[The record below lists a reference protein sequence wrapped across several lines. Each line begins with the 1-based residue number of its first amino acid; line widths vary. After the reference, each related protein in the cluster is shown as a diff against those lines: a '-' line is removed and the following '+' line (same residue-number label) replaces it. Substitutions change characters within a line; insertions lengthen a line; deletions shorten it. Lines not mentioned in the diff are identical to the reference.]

1 MATTSNYF
9 DAAYPEPW
17 QVLGVNLK
25 PFSLGHYVKLYRLG
39 CAFVADEVKPATLGD
54 LLLGVAVCSMDSH
67 PDPAK
72 DQFWQWLNKP
82 EPEGWR
88 KWAGRLFKRL
98 GLTVPS
104 PFEIEMALFGK
115 KVGNVKISDKIEL
128 FKKYVDAH
136 SRSPAY
142 WDMKPNEGGAGGH
155 WAQSLAHVL
164 TRDCG
169 YTQEDVYNV
178 PLSRALADFFKH
190 AEGEGVVR
198 LMTQEERKALG
209 L

>member
-39 CAFVADEVKPATLGD
+39 CAFVGDEVKPATLGD

-72 DQFWQWLNKP
+72 DQFWQWLNNDKHR
-82 EPEGWR
+82 GWR
-88 KWAGRLFKRL
+88 RVVAWFCKKTPTPAEIDMAKFGRQIGMFNFAEKARLFAQY
-98 GLTVPS
+98 
-104 PFEIEMALFGK
+104 IE
-115 KVGNVKISDKIEL
+115 
-128 FKKYVDAH
+128 AH
-136 SRSPAY
+136 SKSPAY
-142 WDMKPNEGGAGGH
+142 WETNSNQSQNGAGGH
-155 WAQSLAHVL
+155 WSQSVLHVL
-164 TRDCG
+164 VSKCG
-169 YTQEDVYNV
+169 YSSEEAHNI
-178 PLSRALADFFKH
+178 PLSKALADFFKH
-190 AEGEGVVR
+190 AENEGAVR
-198 LMTQEERKALG
+198 LMTQEERNALG